1 MKILKVLYLWLI
13 KLFSILN
20 IWRPKNKVV
29 YVMSFNDNVD
39 FIKQLAQRLPHKYVL
54 YVLYRPNTEAA
65 ATDLAAFG
73 IKTRPFKDGLK
84 FVMDDVSLLMSAKL
98 IICDNYY
105 AFLGGLVKLSLV
117 KIVQIWHADGAIKK
131 FGWEDPTTE
140 KRSSSDKHRFQK
152 VYDHFDEYIVGS
164 KAMGQVFVNSYHE
177 NSDKMELLGYP
188 RSDQYLSEDW
198 QKKARERIYR
208 SAPELKDHRVI
219 LYAPTYREHQDF
231 KLPKGLG
238 SALAADPNALV
249 VVKLHPVLRDRE
261 VPMRRIGN
269 PKIKFYHELET
280 SDLLAVADTLV
291 TDYSSVAFDFSLLP
305 NAKSVIF
312 FMFDLDSYQKDPGI
326 QDDFL
331 DWLPVEPVYKV
342 EQLRNEILTSKAV
355 NFDKFN
361 EHWNTYNDGQATARV
376 IDRYIKFLGSN

>member
-1 MKILKVLYLWLI
+1 
-13 KLFSILN
+13 
-20 IWRPKNKVV
+20 
-29 YVMSFNDNVD
+29 
-39 FIKQLAQRLPHKYVL
+39 
-54 YVLYRPNTEAA
+54 
-65 ATDLAAFG
+65 
-73 IKTRPFKDGLK
+73 
-84 FVMDDVSLLMSAKL
+84 
-98 IICDNYY
+98 
-105 AFLGGLVKLSLV
+105 
-117 KIVQIWHADGAIKK
+117 
-131 FGWEDPTTE
+131 
-140 KRSSSDKHRFQK
+140 
-152 VYDHFDEYIVGS
+152 
-164 KAMGQVFVNSYHE
+164 
-177 NSDKMELLGYP
+177 MELLGYP